1 MPPGRNV
8 GRALHTGIARLF
20 YYAGLCV
27 EGSLVTWCDGFY
39 LFACVEEVNALE
51 VPNASPTR
59 YAAAEH
65 KSQQLSSRVSCLL
78 VCFLKRLA
86 LPSNMEDLSRTI
98 HLTSGIIAHFTECS
112 EHICTN
118 FWGLYKN
125 WC

>member
-1 MPPGRNV
+1 M
-8 GRALHTGIARLF
+8 
-20 YYAGLCV
+20 
-27 EGSLVTWCDGFY
+27 
-39 LFACVEEVNALE
+39 LE

-59 YAAAEH
+59 DAAAKH

-86 LPSNMEDLSRTI
+86 LPYNNMEGPSRTM

-118 FWGLYKN
+118 FWGCTEIGIDEDEAVAQPQLHPHQYQFLSGEHEKS
-125 WC
+125 